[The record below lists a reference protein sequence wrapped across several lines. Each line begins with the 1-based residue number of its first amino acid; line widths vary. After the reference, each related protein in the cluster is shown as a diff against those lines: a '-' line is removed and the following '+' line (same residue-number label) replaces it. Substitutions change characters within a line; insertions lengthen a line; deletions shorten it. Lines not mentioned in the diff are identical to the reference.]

1 MRLVCGGGGLRGNTA
16 ELNCPLVL
24 EAFGVHACARTR
36 ANSVCLSQDH
46 KYVVR
51 AEVLSKSWQL
61 DEAELTFVQQLRES
75 QRNEMRG
82 EVNNS

>member
-1 MRLVCGGGGLRGNTA
+1 MSELRA
-16 ELNCPLVL
+16 P
-24 EAFGVHACARTR
+24 CAD
-36 ANSVCLSQDH
+36 SVCLSQDH

-51 AEVLSKSWQL
+51 AEVLYKSWQL

-75 QRNEMRG
+75 QRNEKRG